1 MGSLQVVIFVFVLQQ
16 RIFINLHWRV
26 ESRITSCRGRVPLS
40 KKKLLLSNLL
50 MVTRTFLALERNLAQ
65 KGVKG
70 EEKKVIENTE
80 LGNFGFQ
87 KEGDP

>member
-1 MGSLQVVIFVFVLQQ
+1 MTWSCAIFKK
-16 RIFINLHWRV
+16 NL
-26 ESRITSCRGRVPLS
+26 S
-40 KKKLLLSNLL
+40 LSNLL
-50 MVTRTFLALERNLAQ
+50 RVIRTILELERNLAQ